1 MQVKDCPTRFAG
13 DAELATMDGQ
23 LAVVVVLDIE
33 FATAKLAAIDGQLSL
48 VGLTHLITVL
58 GLIAAVNPSV
68 VDHGGAAVGGD
79 HLGASI
85 DIHDAHVLDDIP
97 SRAGD
102 LAALDGHVPV
112 RIIDDRSLSAGV
124 RNNLAGFIRAAVNN
138 GQRTL
143 IGNGVVILSAA
154 AQGKAVQVQRHGF
167 AHGYDDALCR
177 IRRQLDRH
185 RRCAVD
191 LVLQLVL
198 RKHRRHHRQRQ
209 HQRQQHRQQP
219 AQFPCLH
226 VHHLV
231 LVLQFSSL
239 NYTNPP
245 HASSTLLS

>member
-1 MQVKDCPTRFAG
+1 MRVKDCPTQFAG

-23 LAVVVVLDIE
+23 LAVVVVLDIV
-33 FATAKLAAIDGQLSL
+33 FAAAKLAAMDGQYSL
-48 VGLTHLITVL
+48 VGLTHLIAVL
-58 GLIAAVNPSV
+58 GRIAAVNPSV
-68 VDHGGAAVGGD
+68 VDHSFRAVVER

-85 DIHDAHVLDDIP
+85 DFHDAHVLDDIP
-97 SRAGD
+97 ARAGD

-112 RIIDDRSLSAGV
+112 GIIDDRSLSAGV
-124 RNNLAGFIRAAVNN
+124 RNNLAGFIRAAVND

-167 AHGYDDALCR
+167 ARGYDDALCR
-177 IRRQLDRH
+177 VRRQLDRH
-185 RRCAVD
+185 RLRAVD
-191 LVLQLVL
+191 LALQIVLG
-198 RKHRRHHRQRQ
+198 KHRRHHRQRQ

-231 LVLQFSSL
+231 LVL
-239 NYTNPP
+239 
-245 HASSTLLS
+245 